1 MNVPNLDFTTWA
13 ELPYPQPQPY
23 EDAELS
29 TQLLALVQKLRDA
42 NAPLSGRY
50 QRCPECGVWGFGSA
64 EMTRHLDP
72 VDEMHVMVSFFRD
85 LARAV
90 SDPQE
95 WLDERPNCADRVATC
110 RGYIDVGL
118 QLARKFDGEMRVT
131 VRSPKHGD
139 SELIELRANQDRL
152 DSVQRSLKVR
162 HNSSEMWFQA
172 RMIEVDM
179 NRGIALSSMGLLQIQ
194 DPSVLVM
201 CYDRIGQW
209 CKIKVDTAASLIRV
223 KLPELLRVSA
233 LG

>member
-1 MNVPNLDFTTWA
+1 MNVPNLDFSTWA
-13 ELPYPQPQPY
+13 ELPYPQPKPY

-50 QRCPECGVWGFGSA
+50 QRCPEYGIWGFGSA

-72 VDEMHVMVSFFRD
+72 VDEMRVMVSFFRD

-95 WLDERPNCADRVATC
+95 WLDARPYSADRVATC

-118 QLARKFDGEMRVT
+118 QLALKFDGRMGVT

-152 DSVQRSLKVR
+152 HSAQRSLKLR
-162 HNSSEMWFQA
+162 HDPSEMPFQA
-172 RMIEVDM
+172 QIIEVDM
-179 NRGIALSSMGLLQIQ
+179 DRGIALSSMGLLQIQ

-209 CKIKVDTAASLIRV
+209 CTITVDTAASVIRI

-233 LG
+233 IG